1 MSAAD
6 HHLSQLIH
14 LQGRKTH
21 FYLMMFVVAIP
32 IAVVYSLSVG
42 ASGIDLLGFLDANID
57 SDLVWVV
64 LWEIRAPRILM
75 TLVTGAG
82 IAISGVVLQS
92 LCRNPLAD
100 PGLIGVSAGAAL
112 FAAIGI
118 WLSAYMTLN
127 NVIAPFIIPIMA
139 FVGAIGSITLLFTIA
154 AGSGKID
161 NLILILTG
169 VAINAAAVTLIG
181 FISYMVDDDT
191 LRLITFWSYGSY
203 AGIQHVVALLTLTI
217 IALASAIIWRQ
228 RNALMLIAINEKQAR
243 IQGVNTDKVK
253 FISLGAVAAM
263 IAVCVSF
270 TGIVGFVGL
279 VVPHICRMLL
289 HSHLRILLPA
299 TALVGA
305 LLVTLADTIARTII
319 APAELPV
326 GLITSLLGIP
336 FFLLLILQEKRK
348 LRYV

>member
-14 LQGRKTH
+14 LQVRKTH

-42 ASGIDLLGFLDANID
+42 ASGIDLLVFLEANID
-57 SDLVWVV
+57 SDLVWGV

-127 NVIAPFIIPIMA
+127 SVIAPFIIPIMA
-139 FVGAIGSITLLFTIA
+139 FVGAIGSITLLFRIA

-203 AGIQHVVALLTLTI
+203 AGIQHVIALLTLTI

-299 TALVGA
+299 TA
-305 LLVTLADTIARTII
+305 
-319 APAELPV
+319 
-326 GLITSLLGIP
+326 
-336 FFLLLILQEKRK
+336 
-348 LRYV
+348 